1 MPEEYAD
8 IIGLPRHVSR
18 KHPQMS
24 LEARAAQFAS
34 FAALVGY
41 DEMIDDATW
50 NQVRCH
56 YGRSSTLMRVA
67 ASTVEP
73 LRNPG
78 YISRVAQH
86 RHPIVL
92 PVTIHSALSMHNLL

>member
-41 DEMIDDATW
+41 DEMIDDATEKHTPKGD
-50 NQVRCH
+50 NTV
-56 YGRSSTLMRVA
+56 V
-67 ASTVEP
+67 VEP
-73 LRNPG
+73 GEMPLREEQYPYEG
-78 YISRVAQH
+78 GSLH
-86 RHPIVL
+86 RGA
-92 PVTIHSALSMHNLL
+92 TS